1 MRELCSFAWEDGRHW
16 RINQD
21 HRLFYRVVS
30 KGDEQTLQVS
40 EFFTKLTKLTLCK
53 RSDVDEALHMRDEP
67 GRWSWGAAQAMRRL
81 GFGLSR
87 SFHSLEQ
94 KGRV

>member
-1 MRELCSFAWEDGRHW
+1 MRELCSSAWEDDHHW

-53 RSDVDEALHMRDEP
+53 PCDVDEALHMRDEP
-67 GRWSWGAAQAMRRL
+67 GRRWRGAAQAARWL
-81 GFGLSR
+81 GFGLSP
-87 SFHSLEQ
+87 SFDSLEQ